1 MFDNPANW
9 SIAGGLVLGAVFGFA
24 VWQQRMCLVAAV
36 GNVSLVRDYRYAIAF
51 ALAIFVAITGTQL
64 LELLHIVDIS
74 KTSYRGARFD
84 WIGLSVG
91 GVVFGFGAALAGG
104 DAARIV
110 VLAGQGSR
118 SGWVAIIFFML
129 FAVITQLGVISIP
142 RVYSLTHNSI
152 TLSGGDAGIAAIL
165 SAPKWLILAIVDLG
179 LLGFIISKW
188 QKHADIKLL
197 IAGLFMGLTVIGAW
211 YTTGVLAYD
220 DFNPKPA
227 SAITVSGPMWK
238 IGNTLITNDHHPL
251 DLQISFVLGLLLISF
266 VASVVSRRLSFAP
279 MQGSALRVAFGGAL
293 MGIGGTVA
301 YGCNIGQGFSGIS
314 TLSMGSLLAV
324 IAMIVGIHLGT
335 RWLEKRH
342 AS

>member
-1 MFDNPANW
+1 MFENPANW
-9 SIAGGLVLGAVFGFA
+9 SIVGGLALGAVFGLV

-51 ALAIFVAITGTQL
+51 ALAILVAITGTQL

-84 WIGLSVG
+84 WIGLIFG
-91 GVVFGFGAALAGG
+91 GVVFGIGAAFAGG

-118 SGWVAIIFFML
+118 SGWVAVFFFMV
-129 FAVITQLGVISIP
+129 FATITQLGIIATP
-142 RVYSLTHNSI
+142 REYSLTHNSI

-165 SAPKWLILAIVDLG
+165 SLPKWLVLASVDIGLIAFIL
-179 LLGFIISKW
+179 SKW
-188 QKHADIKLL
+188 KKHADIKLL
-197 IAGLFMGLTVIGAW
+197 IAGAIMGLTVIAAW

-220 DFNPKPA
+220 DFNPHPA

-238 IGNTLITNDHHPL
+238 IGNALITRANQPL
-251 DLQISFVLGLLLISF
+251 DLQICFVIGLIGVSFIASLLT
-266 VASVVSRRLSFAP
+266 RRLHFAP
-279 MQGSALRVAFGGAL
+279 MQGSAGLVALGGAL
-293 MGIGGTVA
+293 MGIGGTFA

-314 TLSMGSLLAV
+314 TLSLGSVLAV
-324 IAMIVGIHLGT
+324 VAMIGGIHLGT
-335 RWLEKRH
+335 RWLEKLH
-342 AS
+342 G